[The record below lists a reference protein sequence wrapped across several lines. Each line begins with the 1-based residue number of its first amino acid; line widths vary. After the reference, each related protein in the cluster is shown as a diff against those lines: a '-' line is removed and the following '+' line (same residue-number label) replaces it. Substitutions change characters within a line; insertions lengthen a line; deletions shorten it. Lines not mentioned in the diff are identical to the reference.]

1 MAIKWTAWVVLLFM
15 PEDSSGFGN
24 EPYFYRPGIR
34 TVMEKPGISVKALV
48 WIFISIL
55 LGLGISQLR

>member
-1 MAIKWTAWVVLLFM
+1 MAIKWTTWLVLLFM

-24 EPYFYRPGIR
+24 ENYFCRPGIR
-34 TVMEKPGISVKALV
+34 IVREKTGISVKALV

>member
-1 MAIKWTAWVVLLFM
+1 MAIKWTTWLVLLFI

-24 EPYFYRPGIR
+24 EPYFYRHGIR
-34 TVMEKPGISVKALV
+34 IVREKPGVSVKALV